1 MLELVSSK
9 EMKEIEQKTFAI
21 GALSIDVMEKA
32 AEAVADFINLRFDR
46 DAKICVVC
54 GKGNNGGDGYAAARI
69 LHKSGYNVCIY
80 NVFDV
85 PQTADAKTN
94 YDAAV
99 ALGVPFVNKID
110 ADVVIDA
117 CLGIGINGGC
127 SLDIID
133 EINESGAYVLA
144 VDIPTGVN
152 ADTGAAPEKAVQA
165 DATVTF
171 GYIKTGLLQY
181 PGKTLAGEIVLA
193 SLDFVP
199 ALTKCFYPDEDDIA
213 NMIPDMAVDEHKG
226 SMGRLCII
234 AGSKGMTGAAT
245 LSAMGALRSGAGLV
259 SVVIPDNLNAIMEVK
274 LTEAMTVP
282 APCEDALTFDAAK
295 EAIDKVSADGY
306 VIGPGLGRGED
317 IYKIV
322 EYVIKKDVPVIIDAD
337 GINALCGNID
347 ILKKSGGRVILTPHP
362 GEMAR
367 LIGKSIGEV
376 QADRISLAKSFAK
389 EYNVTMILK
398 GAATVTATPDGSVYI
413 NSTGNPGMAT
423 GGSGDVLSGIIGA
436 FAARGMSAEY
446 AAVAGV
452 YVHGLA
458 GDIAASKIG
467 QMGMLPTDMAKCA
480 AVALQRI
487 KNPEQ

>member
-9 EMKEIEQKTFAI
+9 EMKEIEQKTFAL
-21 GALSIDVMEKA
+21 GARPIDVMKKA
-32 AEAVADFINLRFDR
+32 AETVADFVNLRFDKNT
-46 DAKICVVC
+46 KICVVC
-54 GKGNNGGDGYAAARI
+54 GKGNNGGDGYAAAR
-69 LHKSGYNVCIY
+69 LLYNAGYDVCIY
-80 NVFDV
+80 NVFDA
-85 PQTADAKTN
+85 PQTEDAKTN
-94 YDAAV
+94 FDV
-99 ALGVPFVNKID
+99 ALKLGIPFVNRID

-117 CLGIGINGGC
+117 VLGIGISGGC

-133 EINESGAYVLA
+133 EINESGAYVLS
-144 VDIPTGVN
+144 VDVPTGAD
-152 ADTGAAPEKAVQA
+152 ADTGAVLGKAVSA

-181 PGKTLAGEIVLA
+181 PAKTLAGEIVLA
-193 SLDFVP
+193 PLDFTP
-199 ALTKCFYPDEDDIA
+199 ANSKCFYPDEEDIA
-213 NMIPDMAVDEHKG
+213 GMIPDAPADAHKG

-259 SVVIPDNLNAIMEVK
+259 SVVVPDNLNTIMEIK

-295 EAIDKVSADGY
+295 TAIDSVNADAY

-322 EYVIKKDVPVIIDAD
+322 EYVIGKDVPVIIDAD

-347 ILKKSGGRVILTPHP
+347 ILKNSAGNVILTPHP
-362 GEMAR
+362 AEAAR
-367 LIGKSIGEV
+367 LLGKSTEDV
-376 QADRISLAKSFAK
+376 QSGRINVAKSFAK
-389 EYNVTMILK
+389 EYNATMVLK
-398 GAATVTATPDGSVYI
+398 GAGTVTAAACGNTYI

-423 GGSGDVLSGIIGA
+423 GGSGDVLAGIIGA

-446 AAVAGV
+446 AASAGV

-458 GDIAASKIG
+458 GDIAARQIG
-467 QMGMLPTDMAKCA
+467 HMGMLPTDMAKCVA
-480 AVALQRI
+480 AALQRI
-487 KNPEQ
+487 KNPEH

>member
-9 EMKEIEQKTFAI
+9 EMKVIEQKTFAQ
-21 GALSIDVMEKA
+21 GAIPIDVMEKA
-32 AEAVADFINLRFDR
+32 AEAVADFVNLRFDK

-69 LHKSGYNVCIY
+69 LHNLGYDVCIY
-80 NVFDV
+80 NVFETL
-85 PQTADAKTN
+85 QTEDAKTN
-94 YDAAV
+94 FDAA
-99 ALGVPFVNKID
+99 ANLGIPFVKKID

-117 CLGIGINGGC
+117 VLGIGINGGC

-133 EINESGAYVLA
+133 EINESGAYVIA
-144 VDIPTGVN
+144 VDVPTGTD
-152 ADTGAAPEKAVQA
+152 ADTGAVLEKAVRA

-193 SLDFVP
+193 PLDFVS
-199 ALTKCFYPDEDDIA
+199 ADTKCFYPDEEDIA
-213 NMIPDMAVDEHKG
+213 GMIPDIAADEHKG

-259 SVVIPDNLNAIMEVK
+259 SVVIPDNLNAIMEIK

-282 APCEDALTFDAAK
+282 AKCEDSLTFDAAK
-295 EAIDKVSADGY
+295 EAIDSVKADAY

-322 EYVIKKDVPVIIDAD
+322 EYVLKKDVPVVIDAD

-347 ILKKSGGRVILTPHP
+347 ILKKSAGKVVLTPHP
-362 GEMAR
+362 GEMAH
-367 LIGKSIGEV
+367 LLGVSIGDV
-376 QADRISLAKSFAK
+376 QSGRINLAKNFAK
-389 EYNVTMILK
+389 EYNVTMVLK
-398 GAATVTATPDGSVYI
+398 GAATITAAENGATYI

-446 AAVAGV
+446 AAAAGV

-458 GDIAASKIG
+458 GDIAAGKIG
-467 QMGMLPTDMAKCA
+467 QLGMLPTDMAKCISM
-480 AVALQRI
+480 ALQRI